1 MTYDSSDQHCYTHTL
16 EIKDVYFEILKKKFI
31 SLTTV
36 MSHLVSTERSS
47 DDDDD
52 DFQSKKEDDEN
63 KDDKG
68 DEFHDNDDSHNSDD
82 VEVGGDDVGNVG
94 DDNGGGDGN
103 NMGIDGG
110 DEITEEQELLQQIQE
125 LTLEGQVEDLDESD
139 SVKIK
144 IHEYVYVCF
153 LFNRRN
159 ALAKKASAGRGVES
173 TSRRSFLGGG
183 GGAESDG

>member
-1 MTYDSSDQHCYTHTL
+1 MTYDPSDQHCYTHTL

-31 SLTTV
+31 SLTMV

-68 DEFHDNDDSHNSDD
+68 DEFDDDDDSHNSDG
-82 VEVGGDDVGNVG
+82 VEVGGDDVG

-110 DEITEEQELLQQIQE
+110 DEITEGQELLQQIQE
-125 LTLEGQVEDLDESD
+125 LSLEGQVEDLDESD

-144 IHEYVYVCF
+144 IHEYVY
-153 LFNRRN
+153 
-159 ALAKKASAGRGVES
+159 
-173 TSRRSFLGGG
+173 
-183 GGAESDG
+183 

>member
-31 SLTTV
+31 SLATV

-68 DEFHDNDDSHNSDD
+68 DEFHDSDDNHNSDD
-82 VEVGGDDVGNVG
+82 VEVGGDDVG
-94 DDNGGGDGN
+94 DDNGGGD
-103 NMGIDGG
+103 
-110 DEITEEQELLQQIQE
+110 EITAEQELLQQIQE
-125 LTLEGQVEDLDESD
+125 LSLEGQVEDLDESD
-139 SVKIK
+139 SDKIK
-144 IHEYVYVCF
+144 IHEYVY
-153 LFNRRN
+153 
-159 ALAKKASAGRGVES
+159 
-173 TSRRSFLGGG
+173 
-183 GGAESDG
+183 

>member
-1 MTYDSSDQHCYTHTL
+1 MIYDSSDQHCYTHTL

-31 SLTTV
+31 SLATV

-68 DEFHDNDDSHNSDD
+68 DEFHDNDDNHNSDD
-82 VEVGGDDVGNVG
+82 VEVGGNDVG
-94 DDNGGGDGN
+94 DDNG
-103 NMGIDGG
+103 GG

-125 LTLEGQVEDLDESD
+125 LSLEGRVEDLDESD
-139 SVKIK
+139 SDKIK
-144 IHEYVYVCF
+144 IHEYVY
-153 LFNRRN
+153 
-159 ALAKKASAGRGVES
+159 
-173 TSRRSFLGGG
+173 
-183 GGAESDG
+183 

>member
-1 MTYDSSDQHCYTHTL
+1 MTYDSSDQHCHTHTL

-63 KDDKG
+63 KDGKG
-68 DEFHDNDDSHNSDD
+68 DEFHDNDDNHNSDG
-82 VEVGGDDVGNVG
+82 VEVAGDDVGNVG

-125 LTLEGQVEDLDESD
+125 LSLEGRVEDLGESD
-139 SVKIK
+139 SDKIK
-144 IHEYVYVCF
+144 IHEYVY
-153 LFNRRN
+153 
-159 ALAKKASAGRGVES
+159 
-173 TSRRSFLGGG
+173 
-183 GGAESDG
+183 

>member
-1 MTYDSSDQHCYTHTL
+1 MIYDSSDQHCYTHTL

-31 SLTTV
+31 SLATV

-82 VEVGGDDVGNVG
+82 VEVGGDDVG
-94 DDNGGGDGN
+94 DDNG
-103 NMGIDGG
+103 GG

-125 LTLEGQVEDLDESD
+125 LSLEGRVEDLDESD
-139 SVKIK
+139 SDKIK
-144 IHEYVYVCF
+144 IHEYVY
-153 LFNRRN
+153 
-159 ALAKKASAGRGVES
+159 
-173 TSRRSFLGGG
+173 
-183 GGAESDG
+183 

>member
-1 MTYDSSDQHCYTHTL
+1 MIYDSSDQHCYTHTL

-31 SLTTV
+31 SLATV

-82 VEVGGDDVGNVG
+82 VEVGGDDVGG
-94 DDNGGGDGN
+94 DNGGGDGSED

-125 LTLEGQVEDLDESD
+125 LSLEGQVEDLDESD
-139 SVKIK
+139 SDKIK
-144 IHEYVYVCF
+144 IHEYVY
-153 LFNRRN
+153 
-159 ALAKKASAGRGVES
+159 
-173 TSRRSFLGGG
+173 
-183 GGAESDG
+183 

>member
-1 MTYDSSDQHCYTHTL
+1 MTYDSSDQHCYTHTR
-16 EIKDVYFEILKKKFI
+16 EIKDVYFEISKKKFI

-68 DEFHDNDDSHNSDD
+68 DEFDDNDDSHNSDG
-82 VEVGGDDVGNVG
+82 VKVGGDDVG
-94 DDNGGGDGN
+94 
-103 NMGIDGG
+103 
-110 DEITEEQELLQQIQE
+110 EEQELLQQIQE
-125 LTLEGQVEDLDESD
+125 LSLEGQVEDLDESD

-144 IHEYVYVCF
+144 IHEYVY
-153 LFNRRN
+153 
-159 ALAKKASAGRGVES
+159 
-173 TSRRSFLGGG
+173 
-183 GGAESDG
+183 

>member
-1 MTYDSSDQHCYTHTL
+1 MTYDPSDQHCYTHTL

-31 SLTTV
+31 SLTIV

-68 DEFHDNDDSHNSDD
+68 DEFDDDDDSHNSDG
-82 VEVGGDDVGNVG
+82 VEVGGDDVG

-125 LTLEGQVEDLDESD
+125 LSLEGRVEDLDESD
-139 SVKIK
+139 SDKIK
-144 IHEYVYVCF
+144 IHEYVY
-153 LFNRRN
+153 
-159 ALAKKASAGRGVES
+159 
-173 TSRRSFLGGG
+173 
-183 GGAESDG
+183 

>member
-31 SLTTV
+31 SLATV

-63 KDDKG
+63 KDDEG
-68 DEFHDNDDSHNSDD
+68 DEFHDNDDSHNSDG
-82 VEVGGDDVGNVG
+82 VEVGGDDVSNVG

-103 NMGIDGG
+103 KDNMGIDGG

-125 LTLEGQVEDLDESD
+125 LSLEGQVEDLDESD

-144 IHEYVYVCF
+144 IHEYVY
-153 LFNRRN
+153 
-159 ALAKKASAGRGVES
+159 
-173 TSRRSFLGGG
+173 
-183 GGAESDG
+183 

>member
-1 MTYDSSDQHCYTHTL
+1 MTYDSSDQHCHTHTL

-68 DEFHDNDDSHNSDD
+68 DEFHDNDDSHNSDG
-82 VEVGGDDVGNVG
+82 VEVGGDDVG

-103 NMGIDGG
+103 EDNMGIDGG

-125 LTLEGQVEDLDESD
+125 LSLEGQVEDLDESD

-144 IHEYVYVCF
+144 IHEYVY
-153 LFNRRN
+153 
-159 ALAKKASAGRGVES
+159 
-173 TSRRSFLGGG
+173 
-183 GGAESDG
+183 

>member
-1 MTYDSSDQHCYTHTL
+1 MIHDSSGQHCYTHTL

-31 SLTTV
+31 SLATV

-52 DFQSKKEDDEN
+52 HFQSKKEDDEN

-68 DEFHDNDDSHNSDD
+68 DEFDDNDDSHNSDG
-82 VEVGGDDVGNVG
+82 VEVGGGDVG
-94 DDNGGGDGN
+94 DDNG
-103 NMGIDGG
+103 GG

-125 LTLEGQVEDLDESD
+125 LSLEGQVEDLDESD

-144 IHEYVYVCF
+144 IHEYVY
-153 LFNRRN
+153 
-159 ALAKKASAGRGVES
+159 
-173 TSRRSFLGGG
+173 
-183 GGAESDG
+183 

>member
-1 MTYDSSDQHCYTHTL
+1 MIYDSSDQHCYTHTL

-31 SLTTV
+31 NLATV

-68 DEFHDNDDSHNSDD
+68 DEFYDNDDSHNSDD
-82 VEVGGDDVGNVG
+82 VEVGGDDVG
-94 DDNGGGDGN
+94 DDNG
-103 NMGIDGG
+103 GG

-125 LTLEGQVEDLDESD
+125 LSLEGQVEDLDESD
-139 SVKIK
+139 SDKIK
-144 IHEYVYVCF
+144 IHEYVY
-153 LFNRRN
+153 
-159 ALAKKASAGRGVES
+159 
-173 TSRRSFLGGG
+173 
-183 GGAESDG
+183 

>member
-1 MTYDSSDQHCYTHTL
+1 MIYDSSDQHCHTHTL

-68 DEFHDNDDSHNSDD
+68 DEFDDNDDSHYSDG
-82 VEVGGDDVGNVG
+82 VEVGGDDVG
-94 DDNGGGDGN
+94 DDNG
-103 NMGIDGG
+103 GG

-125 LTLEGQVEDLDESD
+125 LSLEGQVEDLDESD

-144 IHEYVYVCF
+144 IHEYVY
-153 LFNRRN
+153 
-159 ALAKKASAGRGVES
+159 
-173 TSRRSFLGGG
+173 
-183 GGAESDG
+183 